1 MAIQR
6 FTRNYGSDNAQLW
19 DARKISIEK
28 CIPVDARKISNEKCI
43 PVDWITSWLSFVNP
57 NKYSTEHTFQLTL
70 ESEWESECLNVDLW
84 LFSQR

>member
-1 MAIQR
+1 MRFVFSTLEKICWANSKLLNTIIFNLRFKRDMAIQR

-43 PVDWITSWLSFVNP
+43 PVD
-57 NKYSTEHTFQLTL
+57 
-70 ESEWESECLNVDLW
+70 
-84 LFSQR
+84 